1 MRKLFILAF
10 CCMSIVYAGL
20 KEDIEEKFNECMSAS
35 DYAMHDKCDDE
46 KAGCYLSQDEY
57 GMPKYKSY
65 TEKEYC
71 FSEFSKKYADILM
84 KQCENKKKDECKKIA
99 HIIVNV
105 YGVNSVDSAEDS
117 KNLKSAINNLLT
129 LCSSTECYEI
139 AELFGLTHKI
149 SQPFLEKACKE
160 NVDDACYAIG
170 K

>member
-84 KQCENKKKDECKKIA
+84 KQCENKKKDECKKLA

-105 YGVNSVDSAEDS
+105 YGVDPNEHSHNIE
-117 KNLKSAINNLLT
+117 SAINNLLA
-129 LCSSTECYEI
+129 LCSSAECYEI
-139 AELFGLTHKI
+139 AEIFGLTHKI

>member
-84 KQCENKKKDECKKIA
+84 KQCENKKKDECKKLAYVISGY
-99 HIIVNV
+99 HIDYI
-105 YGVNSVDSAEDS
+105 EHTQPE
-117 KNLKSAINNLLT
+117 LKKAMNHFAT
-129 LCSSTECYEI
+129 FCSSTECYEI

>member
-20 KEDIEEKFNECMSAS
+20 KEDIEEKFNECVKASNEYMSEECYS
-35 DYAMHDKCDDE
+35 GGV
-46 KAGCYLSQDEY
+46 GCEGFVDEY
-57 GMPKYKSY
+57 DNFKVQRVYKY
-65 TEKEYC
+65 KEYC
-71 FSEFSKKYADILM
+71 FMEFSKKYEDILM
-84 KQCENKKKDECKKIA
+84 RQCENKKKDECKKLA
-99 HIIVNV
+99 HIVVNV
-105 YGVNSVDSAEDS
+105 YGVDPNEHSHNIE
-117 KNLKSAINNLLT
+117 SAINNLLT

-139 AELFGLTHKI
+139 AELFGLTHTI

>member
-35 DYAMHDKCDDE
+35 ESRMHEYCDE
-46 KAGCYLSQDEY
+46 NKAGCYRVYEGNYEWESF
-57 GMPKYKSY
+57 
-65 TEKEYC
+65 TRKEYC
-71 FSEFSKKYADILM
+71 FGEFSNKYEDILM

-139 AELFGLTHKI
+139 AEIFGLTHEI